1 MDGFGA
7 RSMALLAVAWVMA
20 VAAPAGADVFKRTAP
35 DGTRYYTNIQ
45 PTPSVRRTSY
55 TPLAA
60 TPAIG
65 RWSERPRL
73 VDQEM
78 YAREIAEASAR
89 YAVPDRLVWAV
100 IRAESGF
107 DHRAVSRKGARGLMQ
122 LMPETAAILGVRDP
136 FDPRQNIHGGVRH
149 LRALME
155 RFSYDLRLAVAAYN
169 AGEKAVVTFGGVPPY
184 PETRE
189 YVTRVMRFYGAPIE
203 WGQQPGSSV
212 HRLVEPDGT
221 ILYTNSPVRRVSAL
235 PQSR

>member
-7 RSMALLAVAWVMA
+7 RSLALLAVA
-20 VAAPAGADVFKRTAP
+20 AAITTATPAGAEVLKRTAP

-45 PTPSVRRTSY
+45 PTQSVRRTSY
-55 TPLAA
+55 TPA
-60 TPAIG
+60 TP

-73 VDQEM
+73 LDQGA
-78 YAREIAEASAR
+78 YTREIAEASAR
-89 YAVPDRLVWAV
+89 YAVPERLVWAV

-169 AGEKAVVTFGGVPPY
+169 AGEKAVVTFGDVPPY

-203 WGQQPGSSV
+203 WGPLAGNGIHQ
-212 HRLVEPDGT
+212 LVEPDGT
-221 ILYTNSPVRRVSAL
+221 VVYTNVRVRRVTAL